1 MKHFKFLSVL
11 LLITIVV
18 VSCKKKDF
26 PDEQYIEFAKHIEE
40 SIAAGNADLLNAAFD
55 YNSFEKIV
63 FDGLKLTEDQKIDA
77 DKYIREYIRP
87 GSIKVDAV
95 TYGADFHFT
104 KFYRDSLG
112 NARIIFRLY
121 NNGGISIEDWEMKVV
136 DKEIK
141 IVDAFAVASGIKW
154 SEDCRQQIC
163 NHLNIINEEVMNL
176 NRLIQVNIAIGNE
189 DFAAADSILFYTLPQ
204 TKDLMYANVL
214 NLNLSSITDD
224 YENVKTT
231 ADQFVK
237 KFPDEDRIATFYLMQ
252 SAIGNG
258 LVEEV
263 SAQIDK
269 MVNMF
274 GNDPIYYVYLSW
286 VFQNADAYDLAL
298 EAMDSAI
305 TYLPSLFDLYI
316 EKMDI
321 FYLQEQYSQ
330 IAEELNIIDELF
342 LPGKE
347 DDDYFSRRYPKAR
360 NNTAFKQW
368 IDKRNYLNYDSLN
381 KAMGF

>member
-1 MKHFKFLSVL
+1 
-11 LLITIVV
+11 
-18 VSCKKKDF
+18 
-26 PDEQYIEFAKHIEE
+26 
-40 SIAAGNADLLNAAFD
+40 
-55 YNSFEKIV
+55 
-63 FDGLKLTEDQKIDA
+63 
-77 DKYIREYIRP
+77 
-87 GSIKVDAV
+87 
-95 TYGADFHFT
+95 
-104 KFYRDSLG
+104 
-112 NARIIFRLY
+112 
-121 NNGGISIEDWEMKVV
+121 
-136 DKEIK
+136 
-141 IVDAFAVASGIKW
+141 
-154 SEDCRQQIC
+154 
-163 NHLNIINEEVMNL
+163 
-176 NRLIQVNIAIGNE
+176 
-189 DFAAADSILFYTLPQ
+189 
-204 TKDLMYANVL
+204 MYANVL

-237 KFPDEDRIATFYLMQ
+237 KFPDENRIATFYLMQ